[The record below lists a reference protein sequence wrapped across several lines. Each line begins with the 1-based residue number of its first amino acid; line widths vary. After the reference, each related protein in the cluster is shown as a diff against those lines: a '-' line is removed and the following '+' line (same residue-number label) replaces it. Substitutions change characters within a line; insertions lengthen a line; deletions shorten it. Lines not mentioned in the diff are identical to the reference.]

1 MDFTEYPVFKQIVLE
16 MVTGLDNHSSRK
28 EFYKKLRDQ
37 DEGYNQYAF
46 SFLLLFVDDNNYYNI
61 GEIVKGVKNM
71 DIYESFFMKEVS
83 GMMDR
88 SDMDVS
94 VTEEIKI
101 RVVKWAKA
109 SVLKLS
115 DGEPIF
121 FWREALGLML
131 KGEFEIPSE
140 KLLSLLCFGRDR
152 KSVV

>member
-1 MDFTEYPVFKQIVLE
+1 
-16 MVTGLDNHSSRK
+16 
-28 EFYKKLRDQ
+28 
-37 DEGYNQYAF
+37 
-46 SFLLLFVDDNNYYNI
+46 
-61 GEIVKGVKNM
+61 M

-83 GMMDR
+83 RMMDR

-140 KLLSLLCFGRDR
+140 KLLSLLCLAVIQFPERILMNIIAV
-152 KSVV
+152 SIPCLNI